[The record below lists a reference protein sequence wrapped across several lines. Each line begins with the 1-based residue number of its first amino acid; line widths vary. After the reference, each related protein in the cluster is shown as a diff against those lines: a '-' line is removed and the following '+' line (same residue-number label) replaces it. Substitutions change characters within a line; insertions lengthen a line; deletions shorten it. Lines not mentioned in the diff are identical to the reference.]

1 MDNDEKIYQ
10 QYMKRLEGPL
20 TNEKE
25 QWILQEQK
33 HYQDLNQQLATI
45 SKKREQG
52 SLTQTQANAMQ
63 EQINEQLRGEQVFQ
77 RVFEQ
82 YEDIQNNPQK
92 QFVYPV
98 AYQKYFIDINWLFMP
113 TLLLCIFTIIGLS
126 QVITYEY
133 QNQMHKI
140 TQTSYRGGNHYIL
153 NIKLSLSI
161 GIGILFLI
169 IVLTP
174 PFVLLQQTYGF
185 SSLLAPAMSIQN
197 FFIISFMGKYWND
210 MYDESN
216 IKGVCGVHYN
226 YRNICYRN

>member
-1 MDNDEKIYQ
+1 LISVLQTDSFFQVYRNVSCFKNLISLQMLILIGLLSLFIIFIIIDTFVYHYKRNMNIELVELPQFKNFQSQSLSLIKQESYKIFFIQKVFLLCILCILIQCYQYQHISIYMDNDEKIYQ

-98 AYQKYFIDINWLFMP
+98 AYQKYFIDTNWLFMP
-113 TLLLCIFTIIGLS
+113 TLLL
-126 QVITYEY
+126 
-133 QNQMHKI
+133 
-140 TQTSYRGGNHYIL
+140 
-153 NIKLSLSI
+153 
-161 GIGILFLI
+161 
-169 IVLTP
+169 
-174 PFVLLQQTYGF
+174 
-185 SSLLAPAMSIQN
+185 
-197 FFIISFMGKYWND
+197 
-210 MYDESN
+210 
-216 IKGVCGVHYN
+216 
-226 YRNICYRN
+226 